1 MTRDWLS
8 AAASLRASVQP
19 AAPRPLE
26 SHEVLQRCM
35 ERFGANRDAAR
46 SAPLESPPQ
55 LLDAHLIAD
64 GEALEAA
71 WQTELR
77 AMIAARR
84 GGAEALAAALAARAQ
99 SEAIVDASRRR
110 ARSLLAAS
118 GLRRGPSPGG
128 ATARRSLRGRTT
140 SMTTACGPK
149 WRSCRATTRPRRGA
163 RRRPARDAVRA
174 RAGLRSPPVR
184 YRRRS

>member
-26 SHEVLQRCM
+26 SHEVLQRRM

-84 GGAEALAAALAARAQ
+84 GGAEALAAALAARTQ
-99 SEAIVDASRRR
+99 SEAIVGRIEAARPLTIGGVRVKARAESWRSDGASLAPGADDQHDDGVWTEMAELPRYDAP
-110 ARSLLAAS
+110 A
-118 GLRRGPSPGG
+118 
-128 ATARRSLRGRTT
+128 ARRKI
-140 SMTTACGPK
+140 TAG
-149 WRSCRATTRPRRGA
+149 
-163 RRRPARDAVRA
+163 V
-174 RAGLRSPPVR
+174 
-184 YRRRS
+184 